1 MKGLQSAGKW
11 CTLEVAV
18 GALGI
23 GRGTVSWQERVSNRA
38 TPGEPRGPLFL
49 RTAELARRFAS
60 MFLSLEICEIEN
72 SKERANFRHV
82 QCRGR
87 SRGLRQ
93 AYTPVICLTTSSE
106 SENTWRD
113 IAPRLKANCKA
124 SRSAMYSATFDVNSL
139 CKPLSK

>member
-72 SKERANFRHV
+72 SKERANPGMSSAGGGVAGCDKRI
-82 QCRGR
+82 
-87 SRGLRQ
+87 RQ
-93 AYTPVICLTTSSE
+93 SS
-106 SENTWRD
+106 
-113 IAPRLKANCKA
+113 
-124 SRSAMYSATFDVNSL
+124 V
-139 CKPLSK
+139 